1 MNIIKEFNLS
11 VEEQAEFNVFKR
23 KVDEYALRSAPEI
36 SETEIR
42 NLVVTYDQFVQ
53 GILQSVT
60 DQRDKSDA

>member
-11 VEEQAEFNVFKR
+11 VEEQAEFNDFKR